1 MENNRIVKLHDFVTE
16 RSTRKIIV
24 ELTESELDLI
34 INELTTDFEHIDD
47 YSFMSAKSLSGKA
60 RKILLLKN
68 KLTELKF
75 KK

>member
-1 MENNRIVKLHDFVTE
+1 MENIKIVKLDDFVTE
-16 RSTRKIIV
+16 STRKIII

-34 INELTTDFEHIDD
+34 INELTTDFEHLDD
-47 YSFMSAKSLSGKA
+47 YSFMSTKSLSGKA
-60 RKILLLKN
+60 RKIMLLRY

>member
-1 MENNRIVKLHDFVTE
+1 MENIKIVKLDDFVTE
-16 RSTRKIIV
+16 STRKIII

-34 INELTTDFEHIDD
+34 INELTTDFEHLDD
-47 YSFMSAKSLSGKA
+47 YSFMSTKSLSGKA
-60 RKILLLKN
+60 RKIMLLRN